1 MSIEVQNISKYYQE
15 QLALDKINFKVNSGE
30 IVGFLGPNGAGKST
44 TMKIISCFIKPSNGE
59 VLVDGDSIHRN
70 EIRVKSK
77 IGYLPEN
84 NPLYEDMYVRESI
97 GFIAQMHQVK
107 NWKTAVENVIEK
119 VGLLKEAH
127 KKIGQL
133 SKGYQQRVGIAQAIV
148 HDPKVL
154 ILDEPT
160 SGLDPNQLNEIR
172 LLIKELGKNKTVM
185 LSTHIMQEVESI
197 CDRIVV
203 INNGKIVAD
212 QNLEEKTNIKDF
224 PREQVLL
231 VEFDQELKINA
242 LKKSFPKTKIEQK
255 DHFWIFSHMGKDDL
269 RKTISKYAQKNNIL
283 ILEMKAH
290 NDKLEDLFK
299 KLTK

>member
-1 MSIEVQNISKYYQE
+1 M
-15 QLALDKINFKVNSGE
+15 
-30 IVGFLGPNGAGKST
+30 
-44 TMKIISCFIKPSNGE
+44 
-59 VLVDGDSIHRN
+59 
-70 EIRVKSK
+70 
-77 IGYLPEN
+77 
-84 NPLYEDMYVRESI
+84 
-97 GFIAQMHQVK
+97 
-107 NWKTAVENVIEK
+107 
-119 VGLLKEAH
+119 
-127 KKIGQL
+127 
-133 SKGYQQRVGIAQAIV
+133 
-148 HDPKVL
+148 
-154 ILDEPT
+154 
-160 SGLDPNQLNEIR
+160 DPNQLDEIR

-212 QNLEEKTNIKDF
+212 QNLEEKTNIKDL
-224 PREQVLL
+224 PKEQILL

-242 LKKSFPKTKIEQK
+242 LKKSFPKTKIDKK
-255 DHFWIFSHMGKDDL
+255 DHVWIFSHNGKGDL